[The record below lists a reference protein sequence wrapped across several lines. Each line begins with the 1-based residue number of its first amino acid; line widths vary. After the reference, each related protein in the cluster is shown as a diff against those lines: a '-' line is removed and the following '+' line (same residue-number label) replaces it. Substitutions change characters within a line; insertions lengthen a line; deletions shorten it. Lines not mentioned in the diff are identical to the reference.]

1 MSLEVRSVSA
11 SYGVKKVLESV
22 DFKAERGEFLG
33 IIGPNGSGKTT
44 LLRTILRILKPKM
57 GIVMINKRDI
67 WDFNE
72 KEFAKIFAC
81 VPQDTHISFDFTAI
95 DVVLMGRN
103 PHLRR
108 FEFESERDF
117 EIARRC
123 MLLTKCWHLAERPV
137 TELSGGERQR
147 VLIARALAQEPK
159 VLLLDEPTAHLDI
172 NYQIEIMELLREL
185 ASSGLIIIAAIHD
198 LNLASQFCDRLILL
212 HNGKIE
218 AIGEP
223 EAVITAENIRKT
235 FGADV
240 VVRRNEITGRIFVL
254 PLPTQHKREDAA
266 AEDAAEGKASGR
278 GEASERGVRK
288 RVHVICGGGKGASLI
303 HALVVAG
310 CDVSAGVLNLLDADY
325 EVAKELR
332 CEVVAEAPFSPV
344 SEDSH
349 AENLRMIER
358 ADVVVLCEIPFG
370 SGNLKNLKAAEFA
383 LKKGKTLIIL
393 EQESV
398 ENRDF
403 TGGEATEI
411 FKRLKKEGAI
421 VVKNENEVLSFIKM
435 N

>member
-57 GIVMINKRDI
+57 GVVMINKRNI

-212 HNGKIE
+212 HSGKIE

-254 PLPTQHKREDAA
+254 PLLAQHKREDAA
-266 AEDAAEGKASGR
+266 AEGVAEGKAS
-278 GEASERGVRK
+278 ERGARK

-344 SEDSH
+344 SDDSH
-349 AENLRMIER
+349 AENLRMIEQ

-383 LKKGKTLIIL
+383 LKKDKTLLIF
-393 EQESV
+393 EGESV

-421 VVKNENEVLSFIKM
+421 IVKNEDEVLSFSDLLPSLK
-435 N
+435 